1 MAKIPIPGY
10 FNNIKINNLDSSIS
24 NKKKERTIEDAGIK
38 SFKDFLEAEN
48 KVKFSAHAQKRLD
61 SRNINLDEKEIE
73 KLQNGINK
81 IKEKGGKESLI
92 LIDSRA
98 YVVSVKNN
106 TVVTVVDEKSLK
118 ENVFTNIDS
127 VFIT

>member
-1 MAKIPIPGY
+1 MAKMPIPGY
-10 FNNIKINNLDSSIS
+10 YNNLKINNLETKTV
-24 NKKKERTIEDAGIK
+24 NKKTENSGIK
-38 SFKDFLEAEN
+38 SFKQFLDEE
-48 KVKFSAHAQKRLD
+48 KKLKFSAHAQRRLD
-61 SRNINLDEKEIE
+61 SRNIDIDDIEME
-73 KLQNGINK
+73 KLQNGVDK

-106 TVVTVVDEKSLK
+106 TVVTVVNEESLK